1 MQLRM
6 IEVLIVDNTVPFQ
19 TALNQVIGSDPA
31 LRIAGSAA
39 AGDELKQKIRN
50 LSPNVII
57 LNALAET
64 KQELEGFLAE
74 LRGFSQLPV
83 VAVVREE
90 PGNVGGS
97 AFDFVKMP
105 DLTKRGSVQAFGNE
119 LCVKL
124 KISAQMPPSKLQKP
138 AALEF
143 TKTAPSVIP
152 AVVPAAGQPRRVNV
166 IAIGASTGGTEAT
179 AEIMIHLPPEMPGIV
194 IVQHMPPDF
203 TRMYAERLNRISK
216 LSVSEAVDGARLG
229 QGIAL
234 VAPGGKQMYLR
245 KDQKG
250 YYVSCKE
257 GEKINGHCPSVGV
270 LFDSVAQTAGADAV
284 GVILTGMGKDGAEGL
299 LRMRKAGAFTVG
311 QDESTCVVYGMPMV
325 AYEIGAV
332 VQQASLGDI
341 AGILAGR
348 V

>member
-1 MQLRM
+1 MQVCV
-6 IEVLIVDNTVPFQ
+6 IEVLVVDNTVPFQ
-19 TALNQVIGSDPA
+19 TALDQVIGSDPA
-31 LRIAGSAA
+31 LKIVGSSGT
-39 AGDELKQKIRN
+39 GDELKQKIRD

-57 LNALAET
+57 LNALAQT
-64 KQELEGFLAE
+64 KQELDEFLAE

-90 PGNVGGS
+90 PGGS
-97 AFDFVKMP
+97 GRNAFDFVKMP
-105 DLTKRGSVQAFGNE
+105 DLKKRGSVQAFGNE

-124 KISAQMPPSKLQKP
+124 KISAQMPAKLQKP
-138 AALEF
+138 AALKF
-143 TKTAPSVIP
+143 TKTEPAIIP
-152 AVVPAAGQPRRVNV
+152 AVIPAAGQPRRVNV

-179 AEIMIHLPPEMPGIV
+179 AEIMVHLPPEMPGIV

-216 LSVSEAVDGARLG
+216 LSVSEATDGARLG
-229 QGIAL
+229 QGIVL

-250 YYVSCKE
+250 YYVSCQE
-257 GEKINGHCPSVGV
+257 GDKINGHCPSVGV
-270 LFDSVAQTAGADAV
+270 LFDSVAQAAGSDAV

-299 LRMRKAGAFTVG
+299 LRMRQAGAFTVG

-332 VQQASLGDI
+332 AKQAPLGDI
-341 AGILAGR
+341 ANILVGR